1 MPVTSLAG
9 EEGPGGPVAVRGRPG
24 WFRLERGAGGRWR
37 LFDPAGERVFLRG
50 VHHVEPSPPPGD
62 GPLPPDAAARLR
74 GWGFNALGLG
84 AEAIRADGF
93 PHLAA
98 VDFCRA
104 GPVLTGPG
112 LRLPDVFDLAWP
124 SRAVARAAEVCGPG
138 AGETELVGWVT
149 DADLAWAQVPG
160 SGRPTLLQL
169 CLAQEPSA
177 AAYHAAW
184 EFVLALHGGRL
195 EGVARAWGQDWAH
208 RERVRELTRAE
219 KGIATRGYLRDA
231 ERWTREFARR
241 YFTAAAAAIRAADPN
256 HLILGC
262 PLGEGAGPEV
272 AAECAYPAVDLPLI
286 GWRAAPPLDS
296 AHPFLADG
304 VGWSTPEFRAAGPGG
319 GRDRATGVERM
330 LRRARAALDRLAAH
344 PAAVGYC
351 WRRWQDEPAERPP
364 FGSGLLHHDGSEA
377 PEHLELIAAFNARL
391 ARAERER

>member
-1 MPVTSLAG
+1 L
-9 EEGPGGPVAVRGRPG
+9 
-24 WFRLERGAGGRWR
+24 L
-37 LFDPAGERVFLRG
+37 DPAGERVFLRA

-74 GWGFNALGLG
+74 SWGFNALGLG
-84 AEAIRADGF
+84 AEAIREDGF

-98 VDFCRA
+98 VDFCRT
-104 GPVLTGPG
+104 GPVLTGPD
-112 LRLPDVFDLAWP
+112 LRLPDVFDRAWP
-124 SRAVARAAEVCGPG
+124 ERAAARAAEVCGP
-138 AGETELVGWVT
+138 AAEQTELVGWVT
-149 DADLAWAQVPG
+149 DATLAWCQVAR

-195 EGVARAWGQDWAH
+195 EGVARAWGQDWTH
-208 RERVRELTRAE
+208 RERVREGTRAE
-219 KGIATRGYLRDA
+219 QGIATRGYLRDA

-241 YFTAAAAAIRAADPN
+241 YFTATAAGIRAADPN

-262 PLGEGAGPEV
+262 PLGDGAGPEV
-272 AAECAYPAVDLPLI
+272 AAECAYPAVDLPLLT
-286 GWRAAPPLDS
+286 WRASPPVDS
-296 AHPFLADG
+296 AHPFLADD
-304 VGWSTPEFRAAGPGG
+304 VGWGTPEFRAPGPGG

-330 LRRARAALDRLAAH
+330 LRRARTALDRLAAH

-351 WRRWQDEPAERPP
+351 WGRWRDEPAERPP

-391 ARAERER
+391 ARSERER

>member
-1 MPVTSLAG
+1 MPAKGLAG
-9 EEGPGGPVAVRGRPG
+9 EAGPGGPVAVRGRPG
-24 WFRLERGAGGRWR
+24 WFRLERGAGGHWR
-37 LFDPAGERVFLRG
+37 LLDPAGERVFLRA
-50 VHHVEPSPPPGD
+50 VHYVEPSESPGD
-62 GPLPPDAAARLR
+62 GPLPPDSAARLR
-74 GWGFNALGLG
+74 AWGFNALGLG
-84 AEAIRADGF
+84 ADAIRADGF
-93 PHLAA
+93 PHLAE

-112 LRLPDVFDLAWP
+112 LRLPDVFDPAWP
-124 SRAVARAAEVCGPG
+124 ERAAERAAEVCGP
-138 AGETELVGWVT
+138 AAEQKELVGWVT
-149 DADLAWAQVPG
+149 DAALAWGQVG
-160 SGRPTLLQL
+160 RTGRPTLLQL
-169 CLAQEPSA
+169 CLAQEPSV

-195 EGVARAWGQDWAH
+195 EAVARAWGQDWVH

-219 KGIATRGYLRDA
+219 QGIASRGYLRDA

-241 YFTAAAAAIRAADPN
+241 YFTAAAAAIRAADPH

-262 PLGEGAGPEV
+262 PLGDGTGPEV
-272 AAECAYPAVDLPLI
+272 AAECAYPAVDLPLL

-304 VGWSTPEFRAAGPGG
+304 VGWGAPDFRAPGPGG
-319 GRDRATGVERM
+319 RRDRATGVERM

-351 WRRWQDEPAERPP
+351 WGRWRDEPAEHPP

-377 PEHLELIAAFNARL
+377 PEHLELISAFNARL
-391 ARAERER
+391 ARTERER

>member
-1 MPVTSLAG
+1 
-9 EEGPGGPVAVRGRPG
+9 VAVRGRPG

-37 LFDPAGERVFLRG
+37 LLDPAGERVFLRA
-50 VHHVEPSPPPGD
+50 VHHVEPSESPGD
-62 GPLPPDAAARLR
+62 GPLPPDSAARLR
-74 GWGFNALGLG
+74 AWGFNALGLG

-112 LRLPDVFDLAWP
+112 LRLPDVFDPAWP
-124 SRAVARAAEVCGPG
+124 ERAAERAAEVCGP
-138 AGETELVGWVT
+138 AAEQKELIGWVT
-149 DADLAWAQVPG
+149 DAALAWGQMGRA
-160 SGRPTLLQL
+160 GRPTLLQL
-169 CLAQEPSA
+169 CLAQEPSV

-195 EGVARAWGQDWAH
+195 EGVARAWGQDWVH

-219 KGIATRGYLRDA
+219 QGIASRGYLRDA

-241 YFTAAAAAIRAADPN
+241 YFTATAAAIRAADPY

-262 PLGEGAGPEV
+262 PLGDGTGPEV
-272 AAECAYPAVDLPLI
+272 AAECAYPAVDLPLL

-296 AHPFLADG
+296 AHPFLADA
-304 VGWSTPEFRAAGPGG
+304 VGWGAPDFRAPGPGG
-319 GRDRATGVERM
+319 RRDRATGVERM
-330 LRRARAALDRLAAH
+330 LRRARTALDRLAAH

-351 WRRWQDEPAERPP
+351 WGRWRDEPAEHPP

-377 PEHLELIAAFNARL
+377 PEHLELISAFNARM
-391 ARAERER
+391 ARTERER